1 MRVFKQR
8 MQPQGRQQQ
17 QRVQALSHTGPE
29 SAASMEQAQR
39 VAWRYPQKATHRRRV
54 MSQFLGGQAVTAC
67 RSLQAFRSLYGL
79 EQYQNLLVS
88 LRLALQSSDTPF
100 DIETICQKI

>member
-1 MRVFKQR
+1 
-8 MQPQGRQQQ
+8 
-17 QRVQALSHTGPE
+17 
-29 SAASMEQAQR
+29 
-39 VAWRYPQKATHRRRV
+39 V

-100 DIETICQKI
+100 DIETICQKN